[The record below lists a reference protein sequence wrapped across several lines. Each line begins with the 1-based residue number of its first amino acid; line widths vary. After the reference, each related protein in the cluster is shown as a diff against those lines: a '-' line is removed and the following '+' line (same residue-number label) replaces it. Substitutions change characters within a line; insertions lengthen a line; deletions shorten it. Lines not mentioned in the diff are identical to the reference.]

1 MWLIEIIGVKHIIVI
16 FVFLTQFRKRKDGM
30 SDMDEYEAPV
40 RFISTPCSKTRP
52 CGRHELCPTCMK
64 RMASRKL
71 AQLFEALDMVQH
83 LRPTVRAA
91 GVLTRTLPGYKH
103 KSRIRGAPLFRQYEY
118 ANDLIRG
125 NNCRTENQFRLDI
138 GAVGGITVFEAVKKP
153 GKSWHLHTHEILFE
167 SINSPITL
175 RASDVQ
181 EFCRECDKE
190 LDECDLTAA
199 CINSGTRRKVG
210 GRWNNDLSKMGWG
223 RRYSWDP
230 HEDIGVGYL
239 VKFAYV
245 IKAPQFEEELNN
257 KDRQELAMFYRNTR
271 PRMIRRWGCARIA
284 PNEREL
290 YDYFK
295 SPDREDWV

>member
-1 MWLIEIIGVKHIIVI
+1 MSTDH
-16 FVFLTQFRKRKDGM
+16 TSDG
-30 SDMDEYEAPV
+30 PRWV
-40 RFISTPCSKTRP
+40 HTPCSKTRP
-52 CGRHELCPTCMK
+52 CGRHELCTSCMK
-64 RMASRKL
+64 KMASRKL

-125 NNCRTENQFRLDI
+125 NNCRTENQWRYDI

-153 GKSWHLHTHEILFE
+153 NKAWHLHTHEILFE
-167 SINSPITL
+167 SIHSPITL

-181 EFCRECDKE
+181 EFCRSCEKE
-190 LDECDLTAA
+190 VDECDLTAA
-199 CINSGTRRKVG
+199 CIHGGTRRKVG

-230 HEDIGVGYL
+230 HEDIGLGYL

-245 IKAPQFEEELNN
+245 IKAPQFEEELGP

-284 PNEREL
+284 PREREL

-295 SPDREDWV
+295 SPDAEDWV